1 MILAHEPVVL
11 ATSPGPVVAMVTEP
25 TAPSVGLGVV
35 LLSPG
40 GYTISSQRNQWGTKL
55 ADQLS
60 GIGIHTIRLDYRG
73 IGDSAGEIETFAHEL
88 PFIGE
93 GLAAVAELR
102 RRGVD
107 NIVLIGQCF
116 GARTALALAADV
128 EGLRGVFA
136 ISPSMR
142 DTGRGEG
149 NASKLAHA
157 GTIRAYLR
165 HAVGVFDPRMLRDRG
180 ARRRYRRMAK
190 TFVKARLTKL
200 MNAVSNR
207 PPDATPWVSRGLLEQ
222 VTRLVDRRIAL
233 VFVYGSAEEDSDD
246 FAAAKRGWF
255 GGVIASSQNVEEHLL
270 PGRVH
275 NLGRVDIQDQLVEM
289 MVTFAAG
296 RAVEKTG
303 SVSP

>member
-11 ATSPGPVVAMVTEP
+11 ATSPGPVVAMVSEP
-25 TAPSVGLGVV
+25 SAPSVGLGVV

-40 GYTISSQRNQWGTKL
+40 GYTISSQRNRWGTKL

-60 GIGIHTIRLDYRG
+60 RIGVHTIRLDYRG

-88 PFIGE
+88 PFVAE

-102 RRGVD
+102 RRGVED
-107 NIVLIGQCF
+107 VVLVGQCF
-116 GARTALALAADV
+116 GARTAMALAPDV

-149 NASKLAHA
+149 NASKLAHS
-157 GTIRAYLR
+157 GTVREYLR
-165 HAVGVFDPRMLRDRG
+165 HALGVFDPKMLKDRG
-180 ARRRYRRMAK
+180 ARRRYSRMAK

-200 MNAVSNR
+200 KDAVSNR

-222 VTRLVDRRIAL
+222 VTNIVDRRIAL
-233 VFVYGSAEEDSDD
+233 AFVYGSAEEDSDD

-255 GGVIASSQNVEEHLL
+255 GGVISGAPFVEEHLL

-289 MVTFAAG
+289 MVTFTAR
-296 RAVEKTG
+296 RADEKTG
-303 SVSP
+303 QVDS